1 VALYYQGTLI
11 GAAKQMMDRAP
22 DKLRLPQRLFQLALL
37 LSSLLLW
44 SCEQAQTRSVFNG
57 RTMGTTYE
65 ITLAT
70 ENPLPMERR
79 RELDAEIENKLIYI
93 NKLMS
98 TYDPES
104 ELSTFNE
111 QPPDACVTLALETFE
126 VMSQSKTLFERSF
139 GAFDPTVGPLV
150 ELWGFGA
157 QAQRH
162 EVPAPE
168 AIEAARA
175 RVGFDALDLNCVERG
190 VLKRLARAVDFSA
203 IAKGF
208 AVDVLSDLL
217 SDSGYPNHL
226 VEVGGELMA
235 QGIAPS
241 GRPWRVAIERPSTS
255 ERGLYAVVPLNNLAM
270 ATSGDYRNFF
280 TEEGIRYSHTIDP
293 RTGYPVTHRL
303 ASVTVLHEHAA
314 MADGWATALNV
325 LGPEAGLT
333 LARQEQLAVLMLEYD
348 GEAFRELTT
357 PNFDA
362 VLDKHR

>member
-1 VALYYQGTLI
+1 MTLYYQGTLV
-11 GAAKQMMDRAP
+11 GAAKEMMEGALDE
-22 DKLRLPQRLFQLALL
+22 LRRPQRLFQLALL
-37 LSSLLLW
+37 LSSLWLW
-44 SCEQAQTRSVFNG
+44 SCEQAGTRSVFNG

-70 ENPLPMERR
+70 EAPLPMERR
-79 RELDAEIENKLIYI
+79 RELGDEIENKLIYI

-111 QPPDACVTLALETFE
+111 QPPGTCVRLALETFE
-126 VMSQSKTLFERSF
+126 VMSQSKTLFERTS

-157 QAQRH
+157 QTQRR

-190 VLKRLARAVDFSA
+190 VLKRLMRAVDFSA

-208 AVDVLSDLL
+208 AVDTLSDLL

-226 VEVGGELMA
+226 VEVGGELRA
-235 QGIAPS
+235 QGRAPS
-241 GRPWRVAIERPSTS
+241 GQPWRVAIERPSIAA
-255 ERGLYAVVPLNNLAM
+255 RDLYAVVPLSNLAM

-314 MADGWATALNV
+314 LADGWATALNV
-325 LGPEAGLT
+325 LGPEAGLK

-348 GEAFRELTT
+348 GEVFKELTT

-362 VLDKHR
+362 ILGKHR

>member
-1 VALYYQGTLI
+1 
-11 GAAKQMMDRAP
+11 
-22 DKLRLPQRLFQLALL
+22 
-37 LSSLLLW
+37 
-44 SCEQAQTRSVFNG
+44 
-57 RTMGTTYE
+57 
-65 ITLAT
+65 
-70 ENPLPMERR
+70 
-79 RELDAEIENKLIYI
+79 
-93 NKLMS
+93 
-98 TYDPES
+98 
-104 ELSTFNE
+104 
-111 QPPDACVTLALETFE
+111 
-126 VMSQSKTLFERSF
+126 
-139 GAFDPTVGPLV
+139 
-150 ELWGFGA
+150 
-157 QAQRH
+157 
-162 EVPAPE
+162 
-168 AIEAARA
+168 
-175 RVGFDALDLNCVERG
+175 
-190 VLKRLARAVDFSA
+190 LARAVDFSA

-235 QGIAPS
+235 QGTAPS
-241 GRPWRVAIERPSTS
+241 GQPWRVAIERPSTS

-314 MADGWATALNV
+314 LADGWATALNV

-348 GEAFRELTT
+348 GEVFRELTT

-362 VLDKHR
+362 ILGKHR

>member
-1 VALYYQGTLI
+1 MALYYQGTLI

-70 ENPLPMERR
+70 EDPLPMERR

-217 SDSGYPNHL
+217 SGSGYPNHL

-235 QGIAPS
+235 QGTAPS
-241 GRPWRVAIERPSTS
+241 GQPWRVAIERPSTS

-333 LARQEQLAVLMLEYD
+333 LASQEQLAVLMLEYD

>member
-70 ENPLPMERR
+70 EDPLPKERR

-235 QGIAPS
+235 QGTAPS
-241 GRPWRVAIERPSTS
+241 GQPWRVAIERPSTS

-348 GEAFRELTT
+348 GEEFRELTT